1 MSPTPKSPKPPKPRT
16 KEILPTEQVLEQL
29 AAVRRTFRE
38 VMRHY
43 GDGVEAEITGLIHS
57 VSEEGETKR
66 AIVTKT
72 KDFRD
77 MLMLLHSLDVKPVKG
92 RRRDLKRVETLVT
105 ELRLI
110 TDRW

>member
-1 MSPTPKSPKPPKPRT
+1 MSPATKAVKPRA
-16 KEILPTEQVLEQL
+16 KEILPTEQVVAQL
-29 AAVRRTFRE
+29 TAVRRTFRE
-38 VMRHY
+38 VLRHY
-43 GDGVEAEITGLIHS
+43 SEEVEADITRLIDS

-66 AIVTKT
+66 GELTKT

-77 MLMLLHSLDVKPVKG
+77 MLMLLQSLDVKPVKG